1 MIEIFENASP
11 PRMKVED
18 SNGNTD
24 TDFINKFVKCAFAGG
39 KKSLNTKKARKTP
52 KMKGGE
58 LTMEDPPKEG
68 ECIKKGIMGVHTY
81 TVVQVNPSD
90 GNYQPTV
97 DVTDS
102 NGMPHTFNL
111 GEMVR
116 CVAR

>member
-1 MIEIFENASP
+1 
-11 PRMKVED
+11 MKLTK
-18 SNGNTD
+18 SL
-24 TDFINKFVKCAFAGG
+24 VKKGGKKSLKKTLKMLKSKKGG
-39 KKSLNTKKARKTP
+39 KKSLNTKKARKSR

-58 LTMEDPPKEG
+58 LTMEDPPKKG

-97 DVTDS
+97 DVIDS
-102 NGMPHTFNL
+102 SGMPRKFNL

-116 CVAR
+116 CVAIGKKNIE